1 MKEAYTKKEI
11 LKQEEKV
18 RIAKEKKEKNEE
30 E

>member
-11 LKQEEKV
+11 LKQEERV